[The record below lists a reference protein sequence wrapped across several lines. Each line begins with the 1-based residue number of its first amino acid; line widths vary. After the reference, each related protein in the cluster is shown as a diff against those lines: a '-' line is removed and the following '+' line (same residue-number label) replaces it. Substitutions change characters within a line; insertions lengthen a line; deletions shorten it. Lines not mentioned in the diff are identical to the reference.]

1 MKRAG
6 AEVGGWAVIN
16 SRRNIQSLGP
26 SKCPWL
32 SGPPT
37 PTALSLAETHLI
49 PKVPPGRKTSGSGF
63 ASGSL
68 PRDAQ
73 SRYTSQVGLEDS

>member
-6 AEVGGWAVIN
+6 AAGAVIN

-32 SGPPT
+32 SGPST
-37 PTALSLAETHLI
+37 PLAETHLI
-49 PKVPPGRKTSGSGF
+49 PKVPPGRRTSGSGF
-63 ASGSL
+63 GSESL